1 MSMRGRAVPTR
12 KEDTDASHLNTVL
25 RIGHQCRARIEMA
38 AAPVPERG
46 LRSAPIST
54 PPFVLIPSPFTPRTL
69 KDQLVPRIEHAN
81 RSDVVPASL
90 EEEGGRKAKN
100 DELLQREINTRLDS
114 DQSKISEWINNW
126 KLHVWNVNSDPGYTS
141 WNEDKTTYE
150 GTIKDGMPHTYEET
164 TFDDMPH
171 GDDHHRVLGVL
182 ETNQFNIN
190 IVYNGEWK
198 DGKTNGRGQLY
209 VIPNRWGGVNPFALV
224 FKMEGAFVQ
233 GMQFKLGGPENASF
247 IDHLSGTLVNMQSD
261 QGMLKFDINNIVNPE
276 KKQEEKDVSV
286 TLEGIN
292 ATVERILPSRKP
304 ELYRSETFHDSDF
317 KFDPSKYTP
326 LTVTRMGRSEI
337 ISVVRDTIAGEELDI
352 TTIADGVWNKTER
365 EGKMSIIIQ
374 KNWLED
380 KDWNSKLREFIL
392 EGEFEKGFKLK
403 NGAKIGSATFQDH
416 EKGVKVKLTNG
427 SLELKLGE
435 IDTLKGD
442 NVNIEWTRPVRNH
455 KLLENGTNTE
465 GKFETITFKASSIVL
480 KPAPGK
486 MDLKCTTNEMNVS
499 VAIGEKL
506 YSGTRVDDQCRLIGD
521 VKVEEKGGTRTERI
535 QTPSYYNTDS
545 NTSNKTVKSNLK
557 DVDASI
563 TINMLFFAAVF
574 TFFISNHVTKP

>member
-1 MSMRGRAVPTR
+1 
-12 KEDTDASHLNTVL
+12 
-25 RIGHQCRARIEMA
+25 MA

-54 PPFVLIPSPFTPRTL
+54 TPSFPIQPLPAPPSFPIQPLPAPSSFPI
-69 KDQLVPRIEHAN
+69 IEYEN
-81 RSDVVPASL
+81 RDGDVVPEGLKKEGVRNAS
-90 EEEGGRKAKN
+90 N
-100 DELLQREINTRLDS
+100 DELFQREINTRSDL

-126 KLHVWNVNSDPGYTS
+126 KFHVWNMKSEPGYTSWNDGYTS

-164 TFDDMPH
+164 TFYDMPH

-209 VIPNRWGGVNPFALV
+209 VSIENWWDGVDPFGLV
-224 FKMEGAFVQ
+224 FKMEGAFVP

-261 QGMLKFDINNIVNPE
+261 QGMLEFDINNIVNPE

-326 LTVTRMGRSEI
+326 LTVTRRGRSEI

-352 TTIADGVWNKTER
+352 TTIADGVWNKTEA
-365 EGKMSIIIQ
+365 EGKVSIIIQ

-480 KPAPGK
+480 EPAPGK

-535 QTPSYYNTDS
+535 KTPSYYNTDS

-557 DVDASI
+557 NVDASI